1 MKNMFQQPLLDLE
14 DDFLTIAEA
23 ATFFSV
29 SSATIRN
36 WIKTGHLSL
45 VERGKIAKS
54 SILQF
59 KEEQLGKHKLTGR
72 ANKSQKDSHNHGQL
86 SEAIL
91 NKLASSDLSL
101 IGSEYE
107 TQLSNAYRNKEG
119 IYYTPK
125 DIVDDLLVTSEDIS
139 NKTFC
144 DPCCGSGNFLIKAIE
159 LGFKPENIY
168 GFDVDPVAVEIA
180 RKRIEEKTGYQSMKI
195 KCQDFLEVLQE
206 QHCSKYDYIYT
217 NPPWGKKLEKK
228 VKQQYAEKYEAGMSN
243 DTCALFFFACLS
255 VLEKKGRLGLLLPEA
270 FFNVASYETARKKL
284 LSYKIEALKDY
295 GKAFKGLQTGAV
307 AFVLQ
312 NEQVNLADKINCL
325 YRNNAFKREISSFI
339 NNPKSIINLNCDD
352 DEAKVINYLYSKPYL
367 TLENKAI
374 WGLGIVTGN
383 NKKYL
388 KSKLALGLI
397 PVFKGSDITKNGLKD
412 PSHFIS
418 TDFSL
423 YQQVAPL
430 TIFEAKEKLVYKF
443 ISSNLCF
450 AYDNEQSYMLNSAN
464 MLIVNKEF
472 PISMPILSQL
482 MNSEIM
488 NWLFNKLFNTYKV
501 LRSDLEALPIFTQY
515 IDGNNFSEENYL
527 NLLNI
532 EKYNGTFRIKT

>member
-1 MKNMFQQPLLDLE
+1 MLE
-14 DDFLTIAEA
+14 PSMALTEKSFLSISEA
-23 ATFFSV
+23 ADLFSV

-36 WIKTGHLSL
+36 WIKTGHLNL
-45 VERGKIAKS
+45 IEKGKIDQQ
-54 SILQF
+54 SILTFQ
-59 KEEQLGKHKLTGR
+59 EQLLGKEKLNGR
-72 ANKSQKDSHNHGQL
+72 ANKSQKDSHDH
-86 SEAIL
+86 A
-91 NKLASSDLSL
+91 KLALEILSKLDKSDLEK
-101 IGSEYE
+101 IGEEYE
-107 TQLSNAYRNKEG
+107 NQLSNAYRNKEG
-119 IYYTPK
+119 VYYTPK
-125 DIVDDLLVTSEDIS
+125 DIVEDLLNITEDIS
-139 NKTFC
+139 EKTFC
-144 DPCCGSGNFLIKAIE
+144 DPCCGSGNFLIKALE

-168 GFDVDPVAVEIA
+168 GFDLDPVAVEIA
-180 RKRIEEKTGYQSMKI
+180 QKRFKEKTGYSSEKI
-195 KCQDFLEVLQE
+195 KCQDFLELSLQE
-206 QHCSKYDYIYT
+206 HNKKYDYIYT
-217 NPPWGKKLEKK
+217 NPPWGKKIEKNQ
-228 VKQQYAEKYEAGMSN
+228 KQKYATYYNAGVSN

-255 VLEKKGRLGLLLPEA
+255 VLEKNGRLGLLLPEA

-312 NEQVNLADKINCL
+312 NDQVNLADKINCL
-325 YRNNAFKREISSFI
+325 YRNNEFKRDISSFI

-352 DEAKVINYLYSKPYL
+352 DEAKVINYLYSKPHL

-388 KSKLALGLI
+388 KSELALGLI
-397 PVFKGSDITKNGLKD
+397 PVFKGSDITKNGLKE

-430 TIFEAKEKLVYKF
+430 AIFEAKEKLVYKF

-464 MLIVNKEF
+464 MVIVNKEF

-501 LRSDLEALPIFTQY
+501 LRGDLEALPIFTQY
-515 IDGNNFSEENYL
+515 IDGNNFSEEDYL

>member
-1 MKNMFQQPLLDLE
+1 MLE
-14 DDFLTIAEA
+14 PSMALTEKSFLSISEA
-23 ATFFSV
+23 ADLFSV

-36 WIKTGHLSL
+36 WIKTGHLNL
-45 VERGKIAKS
+45 IEKGKIDQQ
-54 SILQF
+54 SILTFQ
-59 KEEQLGKHKLTGR
+59 EQLLGKEKLNGR
-72 ANKSQKDSHNHGQL
+72 ANKSQKDSHDH
-86 SEAIL
+86 A
-91 NKLASSDLSL
+91 KLALEILSKLDKSDLEK
-101 IGSEYE
+101 IGEEYE
-107 TQLSNAYRNKEG
+107 NQLSNAYRNKEG
-119 IYYTPK
+119 VYYTPK
-125 DIVDDLLVTSEDIS
+125 DIVEDLLNITEDIS
-139 NKTFC
+139 EKTFC
-144 DPCCGSGNFLIKAIE
+144 DPCCGSGNFLIKALE

-168 GFDVDPVAVEIA
+168 GFDLDPVAVEIA
-180 RKRIEEKTGYQSMKI
+180 QKRFKEKTGYSSEKI
-195 KCQDFLEVLQE
+195 KCQDFLELSLQE
-206 QHCSKYDYIYT
+206 HNKKYDYIYT
-217 NPPWGKKLEKK
+217 NPPWGKKIEKNQ
-228 VKQQYAEKYEAGMSN
+228 KQKYATYYNAGVSN

-255 VLEKKGRLGLLLPEA
+255 VLEKNGRLGLLLPEA

-284 LSYKIEALKDY
+284 LSYKIDALKDY

-312 NEQVNLADKINCL
+312 NDQVNLADKINCL
-325 YRNNAFKREISSFI
+325 YRNNEFKRDISSFI

-352 DEAKVINYLYSKPYL
+352 EEAKVINYLYSKPYL

-374 WGLGIVTGN
+374 WGLGIVTGD

-397 PVFKGSDITKNGLKD
+397 PVFKGSDITKNGLKE

-418 TDFSL
+418 SDFSL

-430 TIFEAKEKLVYKF
+430 AIFEAKEKLVYKF

-464 MLIVNKEF
+464 MVIVNKEF

-501 LRSDLEALPIFTQY
+501 LRGDLEALPIFTQY
-515 IDGNNFSEENYL
+515 IDGNNFSEEDYL